1 MFHAVATTKTAAAA
15 TAAMRAGHDSRRPA
29 SRANVESKSSGDTT
43 LAIAPRMA
51 ATISGRTA
59 SRETTLPSVN
69 PPDNRTTNAQA
80 AASTAA
86 KSSIVA
92 ATPRARMRLSVI
104 IPVYNEEQTIQEV
117 LERVAAVDLGAIE
130 KEIVI
135 ANDGSTDGT
144 RRAIDAHRLPANL
157 PVHVY
162 HSPINLGKGAA
173 VRMGLAFATGDV
185 LLIQDADLELDPR
198 EYSSLLKPLLD
209 GQADVVYGSRFLVPS
224 GRVPAKTRAANR
236 LLTVLTN
243 ILFGGR
249 LTDMETAYKVMR
261 RSALE
266 GLRLRCVGFDIEPE
280 LTARLLRA
288 RRRIVEVPISYNP
301 RTENEGK
308 KMRWVDGVDAVY
320 TLFKCRVTG

>member
-1 MFHAVATTKTAAAA
+1 V
-15 TAAMRAGHDSRRPA
+15 
-29 SRANVESKSSGDTT
+29 
-43 LAIAPRMA
+43 
-51 ATISGRTA
+51 
-59 SRETTLPSVN
+59 
-69 PPDNRTTNAQA
+69 
-80 AASTAA
+80 
-86 KSSIVA
+86 
-92 ATPRARMRLSVI
+92 RLSVI

-144 RRAIDAHRLPANL
+144 RRAIDERQLPPDL

-173 VRMGLAFATGDV
+173 VRLGLAFGTGDV
-185 LLIQDADLELDPR
+185 LLIQDADLELDPN
-198 EYSSLLKPLLD
+198 EYSLLLKPILD
-209 GQADVVYGSRFLVPS
+209 GRADVVYGSRFLAPT
-224 GRVPAKTRAANR
+224 GRVPSKTRAANR
-236 LLTVLTN
+236 FLTMLTN
-243 ILFGGR
+243 LMFGGR

-288 RRRIVEVPISYNP
+288 GRRIVEVPISYNP

-320 TLFKCRVTG
+320 TLFKCRFTG